1 LLRGHVFS
9 FGSFA
14 GRRGLRVVLLSPGQG
29 IKDYGKKPVDTLD
42 NQIAHFIIV
51 TARSSP

>member
-1 LLRGHVFS
+1 MLSPSARS
-9 FGSFA
+9 QA
-14 GRRGLRVVLLSPGQG
+14 GEGLRELMLSPGQG
-29 IKDYGKKPVDTLD
+29 TKDYGKKPVDTLD